1 LVDMHKDGKLRAMAE
16 EEGLKL
22 VYRANFHDFVEL
34 MKTDQDASELARQS
48 KVLPPFTKDT
58 FTPDQWEAAR
68 LYCVFAFQ
76 KVQLTTALAQLG
88 PFLSVCGCVAAWVSC
103 SVA

>member
-1 LVDMHKDGKLRAMAE
+1 VDMHKDGKLRTMAE

-22 VYRANFHDFVEL
+22 VYQANFHDFVDL

-58 FTPDQWEAAR
+58 FTPHEWEAAR

-76 KVQLTTALAQLG
+76 KVRLGSRPHLLRSALRR
-88 PFLSVCGCVAAWVSC
+88 LSLHLSSPTPAT
-103 SVA
+103 